1 MIYMPFTNTLQSIST
16 DRSEANCLK
25 YNLPLISYS
34 WTSLILSFA
43 LTKIVPWVGL
53 GKTEI
58 LKDSSSTIE
67 DGKINTAVASAKSD
81 MQFSCISIL

>member
-1 MIYMPFTNTLQSIST
+1 MYMPFANTLQSIST
-16 DRSEANCLK
+16 DGIEADCVK
-25 YNLPLISYS
+25 HNLPLISYS

-58 LKDSSSTIE
+58 LKDSSTME

-81 MQFSCISIL
+81 VQFSCISIL